1 MSEQFKL
8 KVTSAIEKVPSLPLT
23 ALKIVKLAN
32 DINSPPK
39 DMLDTIKMDPMIT
52 AKVLKLINSSY
63 FGLSQQVTDLRQAL
77 VMLGANTVKNIALA
91 SALLSTMRSTSS
103 FSGGLDQDALWL
115 RSLATACGAK
125 LAAKNAG
132 VPRAQ
137 IEEFFLLGLLHDCG
151 RIFCFQ
157 MLPQEYMAVLIK
169 AQKEQLP
176 LSDVELSELEMR
188 SPQIGGLLAERWQL
202 PGNIHDAILYHENPL
217 ESKEHGREVAI
228 VTVARHLVQS
238 LNLGWSDGLLLP
250 TLQPEV
256 IAKSGVDFERLRGD
270 FSVIRDEVEKAK
282 MFIQR

>member
-52 AKVLKLINSSY
+52 GKVLKLINSSY

-91 SALLSTMRSTSS
+91 SALLSTMRSGSGS
-103 FSGGLDQDALWL
+103 AGGLDQDALWL

-137 IEEFFLLGLLHDCG
+137 IEEYFLLGLLHDCG

-157 MLPQEYMAVLIK
+157 MLAQEYLAVLIK
-169 AQKEQLP
+169 AQKEQIP
-176 LSDVELSELEMR
+176 LASAEMEEFGMR
-188 SPQIGGLLAERWQL
+188 SAQIGGLLAERWQL
-202 PGNIHDAILYHENPL
+202 PANIHDAILYHENPL
-217 ESKEHGREVAI
+217 DSQAHAREVAI
-228 VTVARHLVQS
+228 VTVARHLVQT
-238 LNLGWSDGLLLP
+238 LNLGWNDGLLVPPLS
-250 TLQPEV
+250 TDL
-256 IAKSGVDFERLRGD
+256 ISKSGVDFDRLRGD
-270 FSVIRDEVEKAK
+270 FSVIRDEIEKAK